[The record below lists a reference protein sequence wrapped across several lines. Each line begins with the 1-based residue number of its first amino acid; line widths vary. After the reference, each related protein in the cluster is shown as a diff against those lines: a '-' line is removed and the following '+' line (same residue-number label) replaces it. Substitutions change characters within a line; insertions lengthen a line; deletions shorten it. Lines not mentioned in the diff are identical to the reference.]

1 MKIYNKPDVELI
13 YFSEDVITT
22 SPVDMNS
29 KDIEMDDIGWGF

>member
-22 SPVDMNS
+22 IPFDMNS
-29 KDIEMDDIGWGF
+29 KDI